1 VAGPVDLAIFDL
13 QGRRVSSLLRRT
25 GYAAGVHDVPMTTAG
40 WPEGFYFLRL
50 ESGGRAVTRKFV
62 VLE

>member
-1 VAGPVDLAIFDL
+1 MVDLTVFDL
-13 QGRRVSSLLRRT
+13 QGRRVSSLLRRSRYT
-25 GYAAGVHDVPMTTAG
+25 AGIHDVPLTTAG

-50 ESGGRAVTRKFV
+50 ESGGRSATRKFV